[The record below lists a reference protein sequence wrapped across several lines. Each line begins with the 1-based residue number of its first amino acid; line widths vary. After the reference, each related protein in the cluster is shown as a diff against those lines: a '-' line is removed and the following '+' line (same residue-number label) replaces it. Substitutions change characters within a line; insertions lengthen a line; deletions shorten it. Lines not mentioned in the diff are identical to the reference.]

1 MGPSFTKQPNRAI
14 MENNPKMAI
23 LSLKK
28 KKKKKIHILSFLG
41 HDPRTQ
47 SITNLLKNGRRP
59 FFKRFS
65 GLSLH
70 DKCAPHHKMLKL
82 TVFQGSKSLTKQP
95 NRAVMENNPKT
106 AILSFKKKKKKKKKS

>member
-1 MGPSFTKQPNRAI
+1 MGSFTKQPNRAV

-41 HDPRTQ
+41 HDPRTK
-47 SITNLLKNGRRP
+47 SITNLLKKGRRP

-65 GLSLH
+65 GLILTRST
-70 DKCAPHHKMLKL
+70 CPPSPPPHPKMLKL
-82 TVFQGSKSLTKQP
+82 TVFQGSPSFTKQP
-95 NRAVMENNPKT
+95 NRA
-106 AILSFKKKKKKKKKS
+106 

>member
-1 MGPSFTKQPNRAI
+1 MGGSPSFTKQPNRAV

-28 KKKKKIHILSFLG
+28 NKTKKKIHILSFLG
-41 HDPRTQ
+41 HDPRTKL
-47 SITNLLKNGRRP
+47 ITNLLKKGRRP

-70 DKCAPHHKMLKL
+70 NKCAPSTPKILKL
-82 TVFQGSKSLTKQP
+82 TVFQGSPSLNKQP
-95 NRAVMENNPKT
+95 N
-106 AILSFKKKKKKKKKS
+106 